1 MRTRRSKRPVGRPVG
16 RKPTGYAPKGTK
28 PKTTVKADPKGYAT
42 DPRRGPR
49 GRPIGRKQRPPV
61 GPIVDPKREPYRP
74 IKPIVRVKR
83 PPVGPIVDP
92 KRPPRPRTGPT
103 PKPKTPRPKRP
114 PTRRPSRRPTR
125 GMDAIRRG
133 MRGRRRGFQR

>member
-1 MRTRRSKRPVGRPVG
+1 MAGEKKSGYHSGGGVRRPIRRVKRP
-16 RKPTGYAPKGTK
+16 
-28 PKTTVKADPKGYAT
+28 TVKHSGMGGPGSKKTPTTGRRRLKAPTPIKRQP
-42 DPRRGPR
+42 PRM
-49 GRPIGRKQRPPV
+49 
-61 GPIVDPKREPYRP
+61 IVDPKREPYRP

-114 PTRRPSRRPTR
+114 PTRRPSRRPTG